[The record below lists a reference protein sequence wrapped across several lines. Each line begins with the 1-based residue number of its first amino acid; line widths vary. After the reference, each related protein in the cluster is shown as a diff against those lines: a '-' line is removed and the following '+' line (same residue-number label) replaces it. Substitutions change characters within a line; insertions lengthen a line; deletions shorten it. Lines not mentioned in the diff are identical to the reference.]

1 MKNLLGEYYET
12 RARRVTGI
20 FIAGNFAFFAALLC
34 VMFYLRWASEEW
46 PSPFHFASLLM
57 VSGMTMFSLVASA
70 AMAVGAKAARL
81 DDREPAV
88 RWIAIAITC
97 WLVFLF
103 LEIVEWVRLVF
114 MEHLGP
120 DTSFGSTFLMLTG
133 THWLA
138 ASLCVG
144 WFTYVVADVKNRD
157 VLAAAMYSHFLNL
170 WWLVLVVTLY
180 LMNFTFDG
188 L

>member
-1 MKNLLGEYYET
+1 MSFLHPYFET
-12 RARRVTGI
+12 RTRRATGI
-20 FIAGNFAFFAALLC
+20 LIAGNFAFFAALLA

-46 PSPFHFASLLM
+46 PAPFHFASLLM
-57 VSGMTMFSLVASA
+57 ISGMTMFSLVASA
-70 AMAVGAKAARL
+70 TMAVGAKAAEL
-81 DDREPAV
+81 EDREPAV

-103 LEIVEWVRLVF
+103 LEIVEWVRLVLLV
-114 MEHLGP
+114 HLGP
-120 DTSFGSTFLMLTG
+120 DTSFGSTYLLLTG

-138 ASLCVG
+138 AALCVG
-144 WFTYVVADVKNRD
+144 WFTYVVVDVRKRD
-157 VLAAAMYSHFLNL
+157 ALAAAMYSHFLNL